1 MIKTYTIL
9 FLLFIYIIFYK
20 IYFIFQGEIIIYI
33 INPIVWVIFL
43 VISYIFFSSKRKL
56 KKNRNSQ
63 ITMIM
68 ICISLLY
75 VIIYYA
81 LGIVVGYT
89 NNPYSVSIDGIII
102 NFFSIGLV
110 LAIKEY
116 IRYLFVN
123 ININRGKKIYY
134 FLVFIVFLLIDI
146 NILNILK
153 IKDILT
159 MLSEELIIP
168 LIQNILMMYICYVGS
183 PFSAVLSSFI
193 LLVPSLIFNAV
204 PDYEWY
210 IIMIF
215 NILYCVV
222 SYFIL
227 QYIINKTIKNIPVR
241 LLDNRNISRM
251 VFILVLILMAI
262 SFSGGFL
269 PIRSVAILTGSMRP
283 VINPGDM
290 VIIAES
296 KIEDVKRGDI
306 IEFKSGN
313 YKIIHRVISI
323 YYKNGQISLITKGDA
338 NKKPDKMVVTKNEFS
353 GKVKYRIPYIGYPAY
368 WLRNIVNNNNE
379 VNIK

>member
-1 MIKTYTIL
+1 MFILTNKYLIYSLIAKT
-9 FLLFIYIIFYK
+9 K
-20 IYFIFQGEIIIYI
+20 
-33 INPIVWVIFL
+33 PI
-43 VISYIFFSSKRKL
+43 L
-56 KKNRNSQ
+56 KK
-63 ITMIM
+63 
-68 ICISLLY
+68 
-75 VIIYYA
+75 
-81 LGIVVGYT
+81 
-89 NNPYSVSIDGIII
+89 
-102 NFFSIGLV
+102 
-110 LAIKEY
+110 
-116 IRYLFVN
+116 
-123 ININRGKKIYY
+123 
-134 FLVFIVFLLIDI
+134 LI
-146 NILNILK
+146 
-153 IKDILT
+153 
-159 MLSEELIIP
+159 
-168 LIQNILMMYICYVGS
+168 MMYICYVGS

-306 IEFKSGN
+306 IEFKSL
-313 YKIIHRVISI
+313 
-323 YYKNGQISLITKGDA
+323 LIRQ
-338 NKKPDKMVVTKNEFS
+338 NLCECFHPLI
-353 GKVKYRIPYIGYPAY
+353 GK
-368 WLRNIVNNNNE
+368 E
-379 VNIK
+379 